1 MIGFYTP
8 GDQYVKDR
16 MEIKVTVDGVQRIVC
31 GVTEMTTCQEVVI
44 ALAQALGRT
53 GRYTLKENFKGY
65 GHNVAPDELLLESLG
80 KYGQQ
85 AREVQLTLH
94 YLGPSLVDWP
104 NKPRVQ
110 LRRVEGGEKLRRS
123 SAGAIL
129 HRQSL
134 PPLSHLH
141 PKTPPEE
148 LKRPKRKSLTLME
161 EAWAWLENLG
171 KGRKQQLT
179 RDKGENEEK
188 DGRKRLLDNMGVKP
202 DKLAQASRVIQ
213 GKDKNRTEN
222 KKWKHREKDDGMEL
236 CESIT
241 EHKTQRNE
249 VFVTKTEVTVHE
261 EASDPKD
268 NLKKLIIEQ
277 QASLR
282 ALKLKIDTTDEQIF
296 KLEMR
301 QAESMSDEEEQFD
314 FWLNELKA
322 EEGYE
327 KILQMQ
333 FLDLKEKVRVCKNS
347 LEEYKI
353 KLQRMDLANTRQSQC
368 QQSKPD
374 DDNGDDLSVRME
386 LDRTSGCLESV
397 TSEKIT
403 TDVREG
409 DSKEKMV
416 ITRVESKL
424 PYILVTANEI
434 TEAQL
439 SSPSELREW
448 WFRWTEA
455 QKTTSRSTPKVVHC
469 AEIVMHL
476 QSTRV

>member
-1 MIGFYTP
+1 MPKLVEDI
-8 GDQYVKDR
+8 
-16 MEIKVTVDGVQRIVC
+16 
-31 GVTEMTTCQEVVI
+31 
-44 ALAQALGRT
+44 QATHGGANAYHFNEQAPIRWQKFSYLCKIFASSIGRT
-53 GRYTLKENFKGY
+53 GRYTLRENFKGY
-65 GHNVAPDELLLESLG
+65 GRNVTPDELLLESLG

-104 NKPRVQ
+104 NKSHVQ

-161 EAWAWLENLG
+161 EAWGWLENLG

-179 RDKGENEEK
+179 RDKGGNEEK

-222 KKWKHREKDDGMEL
+222 KKWKHREKNDGIEL

-249 VFVTKTEVTVHE
+249 VCVTKTGVTVYE
-261 EASDPKD
+261 EASDPRD

-282 ALKLKIDTTDEQIF
+282 SLKLKIETTDEQIF

-301 QAESMSDEEEQFD
+301 QAESMSNEEEQLK

-327 KILQMQ
+327 KVLQMQ
-333 FLDLKEKVRVCKNS
+333 FLDLKEKVRECKNS

-353 KLQRMDLANTRQSQC
+353 KLQRMDLANTRRSQC
-368 QQSKPD
+368 QT
-374 DDNGDDLSVRME
+374 DDNDDDLSVRME

-397 TSEKIT
+397 TEEKIT
-403 TDVREG
+403 TDVPEG

-434 TEAQL
+434 TEPQL

-455 QKTTSRSTPKVVHC
+455 QKTASGSTPEVVHRTK
-469 AEIVMHL
+469 IIIHGR
-476 QSTRV
+476 STRV